1 MLTRMKSSLG
11 QIHRYSWISLAVCW
25 LIWVLNAYDR
35 EIVLRLGPSISD
47 TFDLSPDTWGVIA
60 SLIMLSLAVM
70 PIAGSAM
77 SDRYGG
83 GHKRAAFQVPL
94 VIGTTALA
102 FLSGFKAVSHNIVSF
117 IAVRVGVNL
126 GAGWGEPVGVS
137 NTAEWWPRERRGFA
151 LGAHHTGYPI
161 GSLLSGIGG
170 AAVLTWFGDDGWSY
184 AFFFSLVFAIP
195 IMLFWR
201 KYSTADKI
209 DTLYA
214 DIETKGLTAP
224 EVITEQAERPKGV
237 LRKVLATPQITG
249 TAVTTML
256 TQIVYMGVNTVLP
269 LYLHNIVGLSLAES
283 AGLSVVFTLTGII
296 GQVLWPTLSDLIGR
310 RITIVI
316 CGVWMAISV
325 GCLYFATTSILV
337 VIVQLAFGL
346 VANAVW
352 PIYYATASVA
362 APDGGTSTA
371 NGVIT
376 TAMFIGGGIAPVL
389 MGRLVGLGGG
399 WEESTG
405 YVYTFLCMAAFALI
419 GALISLAIRGARD
432 SAETSTNQVKVS
444 V

>member
-1 MLTRMKSSLG
+1 
-11 QIHRYSWISLAVCW
+11 
-25 LIWVLNAYDR
+25 
-35 EIVLRLGPSISD
+35 
-47 TFDLSPDTWGVIA
+47 
-60 SLIMLSLAVM
+60 
-70 PIAGSAM
+70 
-77 SDRYGG
+77 
-83 GHKRAAFQVPL
+83 
-94 VIGTTALA
+94 
-102 FLSGFKAVSHNIVSF
+102 
-117 IAVRVGVNL
+117 
-126 GAGWGEPVGVS
+126 
-137 NTAEWWPRERRGFA
+137 
-151 LGAHHTGYPI
+151 
-161 GSLLSGIGG
+161 
-170 AAVLTWFGDDGWSY
+170 
-184 AFFFSLVFAIP
+184 
-195 IMLFWR
+195 MLFWR

-352 PIYYATASVA
+352 PIYYATASDA

-419 GALISLAIRGARD
+419 GALISLAIRGVRD
-432 SAETSTNQVKVS
+432 SAKTSTNQVKVS
-444 V
+444 A